1 MSLAITSQQRA
12 SQFFTLPLKNFNFL
26 KHYSTSIQT
35 ESFFINLL
43 EKSTHRTHLT
53 QIHTQLFTRGLQN
66 NGFIIT
72 KFIHAA
78 GSKLG
83 QIDYARKLFD
93 EFPQQHVFLW
103 NAIIKCYSTHGMP
116 AAVLDLYSGMQW
128 AQVSPDK
135 FTFPLV
141 LKACAGLRAL
151 RYGCAAHGQILR
163 HGLTED
169 VVSQNGLLSF
179 YIKCGENNRARVV
192 FDILSENNRNVVSW
206 TSVISGLAQNGQP
219 VEALRI
225 FGGMMESKVK
235 PDQISLVSVLKACSD
250 IDGLSQGKC
259 IHGFAVKT
267 GFETEPDL
275 QIALTS
281 LYAKCGHVE
290 DAKSLFDR
298 VKEGKNVILWN
309 SMISGFAKNGRAED
323 ALDLF
328 SEMISNNV
336 RPDEGTIQSS
346 VRAVAQ
352 LGSLEHAKWMDEYVS
367 LSKFRND
374 VYICSGLIDMY
385 AKCGSLVLAREV
397 FDRIPLKD
405 VVVWSSM
412 MTGLALHGLGTKAI
426 DLFNEMKKSE
436 AQPNDVTFLGLI
448 TACSHSGLVD
458 EGWNFFLSMK
468 DYGLEPNQKH
478 YACIVDLLGRAG
490 YLDKARDFINKM
502 PVDPG
507 VSVWGALLSAC
518 RVHRHVSLAEHAA
531 GKVFSLDPLNTGHY
545 VQLSN
550 LYASNRIWCGVER
563 VRLLMKSK
571 GLSKDSGFSAVEING
586 KFEVFRMGDK
596 SHPRSVEIYKKLEW
610 LEMRLL
616 ENGFVPDKESGL
628 HDLDGEDSEAILC
641 DYW

>member
-12 SQFFTLPLKNFNFL
+12 SQFFTLPVKNLNFL
-26 KHYSTSIQT
+26 KHYNTSIET

-43 EKSTHRTHLT
+43 EKSTHRTHLA
-53 QIHTQLFTRGLQN
+53 QIQTQLFTRGLQN

-78 GSKLG
+78 SKLG

-93 EFPQQHVFLW
+93 EFPHRHVFLW

-116 AAVLDLYSGMQW
+116 AAVLGMYSGMQW
-128 AQVSPDK
+128 AHVSPDK
-135 FTFPLV
+135 FTFPPV

-151 RYGCAAHGQILR
+151 RYGCSVHGQILR

-179 YIKCGENNRARVV
+179 YVRCGENGRARVV
-192 FDILSENNRNVVSW
+192 FDTLSDNKRNVVSW
-206 TSVISGLAQNGQP
+206 TSVISGLVQNGQP

-225 FGGMMESKVK
+225 FGGMMESNVK
-235 PDQISLVSVLKACSD
+235 PDTISLVSVLKACSD

-267 GFETEPDL
+267 GFEPEPDL

-298 VKEGKNVILWN
+298 VKGKNVILWN

-323 ALDLF
+323 ALELF
-328 SEMISNNV
+328 SEMLSGDV
-336 RPDEGTIQSS
+336 RPDKGTVQSS
-346 VRAVAQ
+346 VLAVAQ
-352 LGSLEHAKWMDEYVS
+352 LGSLERAKWMDDYVS
-367 LSKFRND
+367 HSKFNND
-374 VYICSGLIDMY
+374 VYICSGLID
-385 AKCGSLVLAREV
+385 
-397 FDRIPLKD
+397 I
-405 VVVWSSM
+405 
-412 MTGLALHGLGTKAI
+412 
-426 DLFNEMKKSE
+426 
-436 AQPNDVTFLGLI
+436 
-448 TACSHSGLVD
+448 HSGLVD

-478 YACIVDLLGRAG
+478 YACVVDLLGRAG
-490 YLDKARDFINKM
+490 YLEKAHDFIASM
-502 PVDPG
+502 PVEPG

-518 RVHRHVSLAEHAA
+518 RVHRDVSLAEYAA
-531 GKVFSLDPLNTGHY
+531 GKLFSLDPLNTGHY

-550 LYASNRIWCGVER
+550 LYASNRMWCGVKR

-571 GLSKDSGFSAVEING
+571 GLSKDSGHSAVEING

-628 HDLDGEDSEAILC
+628 HDLDGEDREAILC
-641 DYW
+641 SHSERLAIAYGLICTSPGTTLRINKNLRACVNCHLATKLITKLVGREIVVRDANRFHHFKEGSCSCGDYW